1 MMIYHRK
8 YIRKIQNIWSNS
20 IGILKSNASE
30 DELSAYMSQFPRK
43 RFLSLRDVNFYLTKL
58 QYLLLHIVVVC
69 CYGSDII
76 CPKALI
82 RSDQIEKYSFHL
94 QFYSS
99 LGSMIKLLFN
109 ERQLA
114 WPLWLT
120 IDITHT
126 ILINYI
132 YLESCQYIQLQFTN
146 NGTNLLF
153 WKKTHIF
160 FCLFKNY
167 YDF

>member
-1 MMIYHRK
+1 M
-8 YIRKIQNIWSNS
+8 
-20 IGILKSNASE
+20 
-30 DELSAYMSQFPRK
+30 
-43 RFLSLRDVNFYLTKL
+43 NFYLTKL
-58 QYLLLHIVVVC
+58 QYWLLHIVVVC

-132 YLESCQYIQLQFTN
+132 YLESCQHIQLQFTN

-153 WKKTHIF
+153 WKKTHII
-160 FCLFKNY
+160 FCLFKKTLWFFKWIRLNSNQGNQS
-167 YDF
+167 FLWFRIFQILLAQISIVRK

>member
-8 YIRKIQNIWSNS
+8 YIRKIPNIGSNS
-20 IGILKSNASE
+20 ISILKSKASE

-58 QYLLLHIVVVC
+58 YSTYYYIGIVVVC

-132 YLESCQYIQLQFTN
+132 YLESCQHIQLQFTN
-146 NGTNLLF
+146 NGT
-153 WKKTHIF
+153 F

-167 YDF
+167 FDFSSE

>member
-8 YIRKIQNIWSNS
+8 YIRNMPNFWSNS
-20 IGILKSNASE
+20 ISILKSKASE

-58 QYLLLHIVVVC
+58 HIVVLCFVVMVQ
-69 CYGSDII
+69 ILI
-76 CPKALI
+76 VPKHW
-82 RSDQIEKYSFHL
+82 SDQIKLKNIASIYV

-109 ERQLA
+109 ERQLV
-114 WPLWLT
+114 WPHWLT

-132 YLESCQYIQLQFTN
+132 YLESCQHIQLQFTN

-153 WKKTHIF
+153 WKKKPH
-160 FCLFKNY
+160 LFLS
-167 YDF
+167 F

>member
-1 MMIYHRK
+1 
-8 YIRKIQNIWSNS
+8 
-20 IGILKSNASE
+20 
-30 DELSAYMSQFPRK
+30 MSQFPRK

-58 QYLLLHIVVVC
+58 QYWLLHIVVVWHMVC

-132 YLESCQYIQLQFTN
+132 YLESCQHIQLQFTN
-146 NGTNLLF
+146 NRTNLSTLLEKNTSF
-153 WKKTHIF
+153 SVFLKTTLIF
-160 FCLFKNY
+160 
-167 YDF
+167 

>member
-8 YIRKIQNIWSNS
+8 YIRKIPNIGSNS
-20 IGILKSNASE
+20 ISILKSKASE
-30 DELSAYMSQFPRK
+30 DELSAYMSQFRRK

-58 QYLLLHIVVVC
+58 QYLLLLHIVVVC
-69 CYGSDII
+69 CYGSDNN

-114 WPLWLT
+114 WPL
-120 IDITHT
+120 
-126 ILINYI
+126 
-132 YLESCQYIQLQFTN
+132 
-146 NGTNLLF
+146 
-153 WKKTHIF
+153 
-160 FCLFKNY
+160 
-167 YDF
+167 

>member
-8 YIRKIQNIWSNS
+8 YIRKIPNIWSNS
-20 IGILKSNASE
+20 ISILKSKASE
-30 DELSAYMSQFPRK
+30 DELSAYMSQFRRK
-43 RFLSLRDVNFYLTKL
+43 RFLSVRDVNFYLTKL

-126 ILINYI
+126 ILII
-132 YLESCQYIQLQFTN
+132 YLESCQHIQLQFTN

-153 WKKTHIF
+153 WKKNTSFAVFLKTTLIF
-160 FCLFKNY
+160 
-167 YDF
+167 

>member
-1 MMIYHRK
+1 
-8 YIRKIQNIWSNS
+8 
-20 IGILKSNASE
+20 
-30 DELSAYMSQFPRK
+30 MSQFPRK

-58 QYLLLHIVVVC
+58 YSTYYYIGIVVVC

-114 WPLWLT
+114 WP
-120 IDITHT
+120 
-126 ILINYI
+126 
-132 YLESCQYIQLQFTN
+132 F
-146 NGTNLLF
+146 
-153 WKKTHIF
+153 
-160 FCLFKNY
+160 
-167 YDF
+167 